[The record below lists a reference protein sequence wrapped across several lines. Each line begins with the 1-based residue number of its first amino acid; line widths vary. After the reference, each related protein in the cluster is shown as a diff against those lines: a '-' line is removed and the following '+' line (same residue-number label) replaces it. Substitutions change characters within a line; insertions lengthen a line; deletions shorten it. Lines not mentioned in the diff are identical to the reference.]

1 MYVPAVSM
9 PPNAMYS
16 NVPLHNKNSMS
27 GNYKKWTVNL
37 PFIMWSLSVSLAV
50 VCTNFSPGSTTTT
63 SGMTSQG
70 SNTLPRA
77 APPMSPRN
85 SMLKRRQR
93 KKEHKSSCRW
103 LFYCM
108 TSSGDV
114 HPSVIINSLEG
125 HEYQHR
131 FNVSVSLWYHKR
143 VAQYVLK
150 SWWPHTL
157 HHHFVLNGTFGYNG
171 YTRGHGLKKHI
182 KIHKK
187 VYRIYC
193 YVCVQLCL

>member
-108 TSSGDV
+108 TSSGAV
-114 HPSVIINSLEG
+114 HPSVIINSLES
-125 HEYQHR
+125 HEYQHQFQCHYEIIR
-131 FNVSVSLWYHKR
+131 GLHSTYWNHNDLIHYIIILSSLEHLDIMDIQE
-143 VAQYVLK
+143 AMD
-150 SWWPHTL
+150 
-157 HHHFVLNGTFGYNG
+157 
-171 YTRGHGLKKHI
+171 
-182 KIHKK
+182 
-187 VYRIYC
+187 
-193 YVCVQLCL
+193 